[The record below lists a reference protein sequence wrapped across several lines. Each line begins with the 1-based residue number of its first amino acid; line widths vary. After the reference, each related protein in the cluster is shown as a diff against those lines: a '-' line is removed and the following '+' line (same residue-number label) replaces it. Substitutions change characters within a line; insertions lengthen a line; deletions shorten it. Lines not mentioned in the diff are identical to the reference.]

1 MTDMIY
7 NHAPTAVY
15 SMKISAMAKLV
26 YERMYSLSKDATQVI
41 FFKQVDFAN
50 FFNVSRMT
58 IFRAVNELIE
68 SKLLELTEPA
78 KKVPFDQT
86 KYYLVKE
93 PKIEQ
98 KTAESVDSV
107 QCTET
112 VQSNVQ
118 QLDNRMSNTCT
129 LPMSNSDTLE
139 CTSSVHCQC
148 TTSVHSS
155 LDRNKKEYISKK
167 EREAKRSASALSS
180 YSSYEDFMPL
190 FTQLAEQFK
199 DEHLAIGRMYLPTVV
214 KKFFNH
220 YQARKFRWKHG
231 VNADATEWLLNECTH
246 IEGNLLRDT
255 KSENQCKHQQV
266 MNAIGESI
274 RKEAEQ
280 KGTSARQITNEL
292 IELSTSSKG
301 ATIESEII
309 EKFMKENG
317 QGESLKQLA

>member
-98 KTAESVDSV
+98 KMAEIVETV
-107 QCTET
+107 QCTEV

-118 QLDNRMSNTCT
+118 QLDNRMPNTCT
-129 LPMSNSDTLE
+129 LPMPNSDTLE
-139 CTSSVHCQC
+139 CTSPVHCQC